1 MVLRALWFR
10 RGTSAAVLLVAAM
23 VIGGAATAPLFLR
36 AAGESVLHDTLRTGD
51 LPGTRLL
58 KDSVSGSVSQ
68 HPEEQVLRS
77 TTARLKQQP
86 TLDRLMGPPLA
97 GIQADTAL
105 ERGGSAPIQVVLA
118 WREAECGHLEVVK
131 GRCPTGSD
139 ELMVSELAEAQQ
151 SWHVGTNVV
160 VSGRPMTVVGTYRP
174 RGALGDYWAA
184 RPYFAPFTAPPTGSP
199 NAMNVGLDN
208 LFTTRATIEALP
220 GSTHVTATLDRRLRV
235 DQVRLADVDTVK
247 RQLGSYGVRSA
258 AEAAAQANISGLA
271 APVATT
277 VSVIPSRL
285 DQATAIA
292 SKLTA
297 PVVVVAAQLLLLC
310 WLVLF
315 LVVANGAEARGPE
328 IALAKLRGV
337 PTGSTVTFGL
347 LDSLLL
353 VVLAVPLGLAGAYVG
368 VGLLAH
374 FQLAPGTPMA
384 MTPAAVLATLVAGAG
399 AAVAA
404 VLAAVRTLRRPIVEQ
419 WRRAT
424 RQVRVRSWVVDAV
437 AVLVAVAGVV
447 LLLRSPALAGGGA
460 PSTWAL
466 LAPGLVVLS
475 AALVGSRVLPWL
487 CRALFPVTGRRR
499 WLGAYLAVRQ
509 IARRPSTLRLAL
521 VLAVGVGLLTFAVD
535 AWSVGRE
542 NAHDRA
548 WTEVG
553 AARSLRVL
561 APPGQD
567 LGDIVD
573 RLDPSGRQAVAVS
586 QYADYGNLP
595 AVWLLAVQSQ
605 RFEHVAFWRDD
616 FGPSLRRVS
625 KQLQPPTAPVV
636 RLDGEH
642 VAVHVDVQ
650 QLPTGRPVFLVADVG
665 HVGGGEAPVKLGRLR
680 PGRQVLRAEPPCT
693 RCFLNGLHLDRSPGD
708 FYRVKATLRVTGVD
722 VRDATGW
729 HRVPADLTT
738 SGRWRAEG
746 DGAAES
752 ASASGLV
759 LRADAPHS
767 DIASWEVANRPL
779 RFPALVT
786 RSAQRAGIH
795 GSIDGL
801 DGSPL
806 PIAPISVGPALPGA
820 GTYEV
825 VVDRGFAVRA
835 TKGVSGA
842 QDMVWLSAS
851 APRSFTH
858 RLEKAGVTVLGGT
871 DAAEQT
877 ALYERQGPQ
886 LALLLFVYGAGLAA
900 LLAAGGCVL
909 TSYLAGRRRT
919 YEIVALLAQGL
930 RSRTILVALVLE
942 QALLLAFGIAVGAV
956 AGLAGAWLALPAIP
970 EFADVPTAPPMRYD
984 VHWPLLTGTLAV
996 TVVVLAL
1003 VVAFSSLG
1011 LLRSSRFTQLREAP
1025 A

>member
-36 AAGESVLHDTLRTGD
+36 AAGESVLRDTLRTGD

-58 KDSVSGSVSQ
+58 KDSVSSSVSQ
-68 HPEEQVLRS
+68 HPDQQVLRS
-77 TTARLKQQP
+77 TTRRLVRQP
-86 TLDRLMGPPLA
+86 TLDRLMGPPVA
-97 GIQADTAL
+97 GIQADAAVPQ
-105 ERGGSAPIQVVLA
+105 RGSPPLQVVLA
-118 WREAECGHLEVVK
+118 WRDAECGHLEVVK
-131 GRCPTGSD
+131 GRCATGIN
-139 ELMVSELAEAQQ
+139 EVMASELAAAQQ
-151 SWHVGTNVV
+151 SWHVGRKLV

-174 RGALGDYWAA
+174 REALGDYWAGH
-184 RPYFAPFTAPPTGSP
+184 PYFAPFTAPPSGSP
-199 NAMNVGLDN
+199 TAMDVGLDN

-220 GSTHVTATLDRRLRV
+220 GATQLTATLDRRLRI
-235 DQVRLADVDTVK
+235 DQLRLAEVDTLK
-247 RQLGSYGVRSA
+247 RQLRSYGALTA
-258 AEAAAQANISGLA
+258 AEVAAQGNISGLA
-271 APVATT
+271 PPVATSVT
-277 VSVIPSRL
+277 VIPSRL

-328 IALAKLRGV
+328 IALAKLRGL
-337 PTGSTVTFGL
+337 PTASTVTFGL

-353 VVLAVPLGLAGAYVG
+353 VALALPLGLVGAYVG
-368 VGLLAH
+368 VGLLAR

-384 MTPAAVLATLVAGAG
+384 MTPTAVLAALVAAAG

-404 VLAAVRTLRRPIVEQ
+404 VLAAVRTVRRPIVEQ

-437 AVLVAVAGVV
+437 AVVVAVAGVIV
-447 LLLRSPALAGGGA
+447 LLRSPALAGGRA

-466 LAPGLVVLS
+466 LAPGLVVLA

-487 CRALFPVTGRRR
+487 CRALFPATGRRR
-499 WLGAYLAVRQ
+499 WLGAFLAVRQ

-535 AWSVGRE
+535 AWTVGRG

-553 AARSLRVL
+553 AARSLQVL
-561 APPGQD
+561 TPPGQD

-586 QYADYGNLP
+586 QIADYDTMP

-605 RFEHVAFWRDD
+605 RFGHVAFWRDD
-616 FGPSLRRVS
+616 FGPPLSRLS
-625 KQLQPPTAPVV
+625 EQLQPPAAPLVQ
-636 RLDGEH
+636 LDGEA
-642 VAVHVDVQ
+642 VAVHVVVQ
-650 QLPTGRPVFLVADVG
+650 QLTTGRPVFLTADVG
-665 HVGGGEAPVKLGRLR
+665 HVGGGEAPVKLGRLH
-680 PGRQVLRAEPPCT
+680 PGRQVLRGEPPCT
-693 RCFLNGLHLDRSPGD
+693 RCFLNGLHLDRSPGE
-708 FYRVKATLRVTGVD
+708 FYPVQATLRVTGVE

-729 HRVPADLTT
+729 HRVPADLRT
-738 SGRWRAEG
+738 SGQWRAEG
-746 DGAAES
+746 HGAA
-752 ASASGLV
+752 ASASGSGLL
-759 LRADAPHS
+759 LRADVAHS
-767 DIASWEVANRPL
+767 DVAGWAVANRPP

-786 RSAQRAGIH
+786 RAAQHAGAH
-795 GSIDGL
+795 GSIGGL
-801 DGSPL
+801 DGWTV
-806 PIAPISVGPALPGA
+806 PITPISVGPALPGA

-825 VVDRGFAVRA
+825 VLDRGFAVRVS
-835 TKGVSGA
+835 KGVSGA

-851 APRSFTH
+851 APTSFAH
-858 RLEKAGVTVLGGT
+858 RLEQAGVTVLGET

-877 ALYERQGPQ
+877 GLYERTGPQ

-900 LLAAGGCVL
+900 VLAAGGCVL

-942 QALLLAFGIAVGAV
+942 QALLLAFGILVGAV
-956 AGLAGAWLALPAIP
+956 AGLIGAWLTLPAIP
-970 EFADVPTAPPMRYD
+970 EFADVPTAPPLRYD
-984 VHWPLLTGTLAV
+984 VHWALLAGTLAV
-996 TVVVLAL
+996 TVVVLGL